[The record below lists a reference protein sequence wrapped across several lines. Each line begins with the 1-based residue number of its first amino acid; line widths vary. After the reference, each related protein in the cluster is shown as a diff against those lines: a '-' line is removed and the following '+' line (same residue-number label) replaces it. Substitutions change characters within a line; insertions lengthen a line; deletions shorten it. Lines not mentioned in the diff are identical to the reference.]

1 MRYRSENVIL
11 TPREFGVLIVTD
23 GEMHQLLLTPS
34 QQLDMASRFIE
45 IAVARIREDAEK
57 EAVESI

>member
-11 TPREFGVLIVTD
+11 TPREFGAIIVAD
-23 GEMHQLLLTPS
+23 GEMHQLPMTPT

-45 IAVARIREDAEK
+45 IAVARMRDDAEK